1 MRVGGGEPDMDLGLP
16 CERFKGRAIGKGE
29 RVANLLDEGIRAIL
43 GYLVPLVEAF
53 GALVIVVGAV
63 RTIVKY
69 LRACLEHSP
78 DYMTS
83 LRIQLGQNMVMGLEF
98 LVAAD
103 ILRTALTPTWNE
115 MLLLATLIGL
125 RTVLNYFVER
135 ELKALDSDTPSSDY
149 INPLFRALARQ
160 RDDREQ
166 ES

>member
-1 MRVGGGEPDMDLGLP
+1 MDLGLP
-16 CERFKGRAIGKGE
+16 CERFKGRAIRKGE
-29 RVANLLDEGIRAIL
+29 RVANFLDEGIRAIL

-53 GALVIVVGAV
+53 GALVIFVGAV

-69 LRACLEHSP
+69 LRACLGRGP
-78 DYMTS
+78 DHMTS

-115 MLLLATLIGL
+115 MLLLATLIAL

-149 INPLFRALARQ
+149 IDPLSRALARQ